1 MQGDFRMAKPLATLG
16 EVEVQILRLV
26 WQNQPCTERL
36 ISDLVQQ
43 ERAVARTT
51 VLKTL
56 QRLEAKGLLARVP
69 DQTPIRFR
77 AVLDEKRVLPSLIDR
92 FVRGVL
98 GGSAGPLVAYLA
110 NSEKL
115 SEKDI
120 KALQA
125 IAQKIGQPPEA

>member
-1 MQGDFRMAKPLATLG
+1 MAKPLASLG

-26 WQNQPCTERL
+26 WQNQPCTERQ

-43 ERAVARTT
+43 ERDVARTT

-69 DQTPIRFR
+69 DQAPIHFR

-92 FVRGVL
+92 FVQGVL

-125 IAQKIGQPPEA
+125 IAQKIGQPPQE

>member
-1 MQGDFRMAKPLATLG
+1 MAKPLASLG

-26 WQNQPCTERL
+26 WQNQPCTERQ
-36 ISDLVQQ
+36 ISDLVRQD
-43 ERAVARTT
+43 RDVARTT

-77 AVLDEKRVLPSLIDR
+77 AVLDERRVLPSLIER
-92 FVRGVL
+92 FVKGVL
-98 GGSAGPLVAYLA
+98 GGSPGPLVAYLA
-110 NSEKL
+110 NSDRL

-120 KALQA
+120 RALQA
-125 IAQKIGQPPEA
+125 IAQKIEQPPQT